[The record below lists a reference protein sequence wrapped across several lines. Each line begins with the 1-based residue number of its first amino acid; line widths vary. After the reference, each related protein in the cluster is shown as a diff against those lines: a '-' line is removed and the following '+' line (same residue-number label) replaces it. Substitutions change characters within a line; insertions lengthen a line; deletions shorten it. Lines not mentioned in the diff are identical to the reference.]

1 MNNRDRIIYK
11 INKNVHD
18 IIYTKNIV
26 KSLEKKITDLKS
38 DKKIIFIYD
47 ENISKNIIK
56 DILLGLKLTGCKI
69 SSKKIKSL
77 KKNKNIKSVLNLIDT
92 FTKLSLTKRSVVI
105 TCGGGVIGD
114 LAGLAACLYKR
125 GLIYI
130 NIPSTM
136 TALVDSCI
144 GGKTGVNHNNQ
155 INLIGTYFHPSNV
168 IIFEKILDS
177 IPEREYIS
185 GQAEIIKSFII
196 SNKSN
201 LNFLNN
207 NISKIINRNKVIAKK
222 LILDSLKIKIDH
234 FTKDVYEK
242 NKRLLLNFGHTFG
255 HAYEMATD
263 ELIKK
268 DFLRHGEAVG
278 LGIISEIALSYL
290 ETNNKN
296 EKKKIFDN
304 LIFLENL
311 LKNLSLPTKLNLD
324 KKIERRNLYKKI
336 YFYIFQDKKRLSD
349 RPIYINFKNKGKLN
363 PREIQNFDNIN
374 KVIYYLLNK
383 TDIRTI

>member
-336 YFYIFQDKKRLSD
+336 YFYIFQDKKRLFD

>member
-1 MNNRDRIIYK
+1 MNDRNRIIYK
-11 INKNVHD
+11 INKNIHD

-26 KSLEKKITDLKS
+26 KSLEKKITELKS
-38 DKKIIFIYD
+38 DKKIIFLYD
-47 ENISKNIIK
+47 ENISNHIIK

-77 KKNKNIKSVLNLIDT
+77 KKNKNIKSVLDLIDT
-92 FTKLSLTKRSVVI
+92 FTKLSLTKKSVVI

-114 LAGLAACLYKR
+114 LTGLASCLYKR

-144 GGKTGVNHNNQ
+144 GGKTGINHNKQ

-168 IIFEKILDS
+168 IIYEKILDS

-201 LNFLNN
+201 LNFFDK

-263 ELIKK
+263 DLIKK
-268 DFLRHGEAVG
+268 DFLRHGEAVS
-278 LGIISEIALSYL
+278 LGMISEIALSYL
-290 ETNNKN
+290 ENNNKSQ
-296 EKKKIFDN
+296 KKNIFKN
-304 LIFLENL
+304 LIKIENT
-311 LKNLSLPTKLNLD
+311 LKSLNLPIKLNLN
-324 KKIERRNLYKKI
+324 KKIETRNLYKKI
-336 YFYIFQDKKRLSD
+336 FFYVFQDKKKISD
-349 RPIYINFKNKGKLN
+349 KPIYINFKDKGKLY
-363 PREIQNFDNIN
+363 PKEINNFDNIN
-374 KVIYYLLNK
+374 KIIYYLLNN
-383 TDIRTI
+383 TDLRKI

>member
-1 MNNRDRIIYK
+1 MNYQNRIIYK
-11 INKNVHD
+11 VNKNIHD

-26 KSLEKKITDLKS
+26 SSLEKKISDLKS
-38 DKKIIFIYD
+38 DKKIIFLYD
-47 ENISKNIIK
+47 ENISGHIIR
-56 DILLGLKLTGCKI
+56 DITLGLKLTGCKI

-77 KKNKNIKSVLNLIDT
+77 KKNKNIKSVLNLINT

-114 LAGLAACLYKR
+114 LAALASCLYKR

-144 GGKTGVNHNNQ
+144 GGKTGINHNQQ
-155 INLIGTYFHPSNV
+155 INLIGTYFHPTNV
-168 IIFEKILDS
+168 IIYEKILDTL
-177 IPEREYIS
+177 PEREYIS

-196 SNKSN
+196 SKKAN
-201 LNFLNN
+201 LNFFKK
-207 NISKIINRNKVIAKK
+207 NIKKIIDRNKPILKK
-222 LILDSLKIKIDH
+222 LILDSLKIKIEH
-234 FTKDVYEK
+234 FSNDVFEKD
-242 NKRLLLNFGHTFG
+242 KRLLLNFGHTFG
-255 HAYEMATD
+255 HAYEMTTD

-278 LGIISEIALSYL
+278 LGMISEIALSYL

-296 EKKKIFDN
+296 EKKKILNN
-304 LIFLENL
+304 LIFLENI
-311 LKNLSLPTKLNLD
+311 LKTLNLPIKLNLN
-324 KKIERRNLYKKI
+324 KKIEKRNIYKKI
-336 YFYIFQDKKRLSD
+336 FFYVFQDKKRLSD
-349 RPIYINFKNKGKLN
+349 KPIYINFKNKGILN
-363 PREIQNFDNIN
+363 PKEIQNFDNIN
-374 KVIYYLLNK
+374 RVIYYLLNK

>member
-1 MNNRDRIIYK
+1 MNNQSKIVYK
-11 INKNVHD
+11 INKNIHD
-18 IIYTKNIV
+18 VVYTKSIIGT
-26 KSLEKKITDLKS
+26 LEKKLNELKS
-38 DKKIIFIYD
+38 DKKIIFLYD

-56 DILLGLKLTGCKI
+56 DIVLGLKLTGCKI
-69 SSKKIKSL
+69 LSKKIKSL
-77 KKNKNIKSVLNLIDT
+77 KKNKNIKSVLNLIDI

-155 INLIGTYFHPSNV
+155 INLIGTYFHPTNV
-168 IIFEKILDS
+168 IIFEKILDTL
-177 IPEREYIS
+177 PEREYIS

-196 SNKSN
+196 SKKANF
-201 LNFLNN
+201 NFLKK
-207 NISKIINRNKVIAKK
+207 NIKKIINRDKNILKK
-222 LILDSLKIKIDH
+222 LILESLKIKIEH
-234 FTKDVYEK
+234 FSNDVFEKD
-242 NKRLLLNFGHTFG
+242 KRLLLNFGHTFG